1 MVTESRFAGFAATR
15 APMKLLYLTNTR
27 LPGEK
32 AHAIQILQTC
42 AALAAHADVCIVHAR
57 RSNRPWLRR
66 INDLQAFYGLPRD
79 VPREVIP
86 SVDLFRLVPYMR
98 FGKSVAYRI
107 VFLIQMLTY
116 HLALIPMLISRDADI
131 YYTRDSVTAVLLLLM
146 GKGGSGRVFF
156 ESHSFPSSWI
166 GLMLQRWLL
175 PRLDGLTVLNELLS
189 QSYTDLLNVPLRV
202 EVVSDAADIGAFGKC
217 SKDEARR
224 DLGISKTGFL
234 VMYVGQMY
242 KWKGVETLLESAAFL
257 SDDVRIWLVGGTPEE
272 LPRIE
277 RILQKTGTRA
287 VNLVGYIPPTR
298 IATYLAAADVLALPN
313 SGEAA
318 VSRYYTSPLKLFE
331 YMAAERPIVASD
343 LPALREIVAH
353 EENALLVP
361 PDDACALAAAVE
373 RLRSDVV
380 LARRLAVNARRIVA
394 SYTWEHRA
402 MRLLDF
408 FRQVESSSN
417 SSWRTQK

>member
-57 RSNRPWLRR
+57 RSNRPWLRK

-86 SVDLFRLVPYMR
+86 SVDLFRLVPYLR

-257 SDDVRIWLVGGTPEE
+257 SDDVRI
-272 LPRIE
+272 
-277 RILQKTGTRA
+277 LQKTGTRA
-287 VNLVGYIPPTR
+287 VNLVGYVPPTR

-313 SGEAA
+313 SGEAV

-361 PDDACALAAAVE
+361 PDDARALAAAVE

-394 SYTWEHRA
+394 SYTWVFVSKQNISR
-402 MRLLDF
+402 
-408 FRQVESSSN
+408 
-417 SSWRTQK
+417 

>member
-1 MVTESRFAGFAATR
+1 M
-15 APMKLLYLTNTR
+15 
-27 LPGEK
+27 
-32 AHAIQILQTC
+32 
-42 AALAAHADVCIVHAR
+42 
-57 RSNRPWLRR
+57 
-66 INDLQAFYGLPRD
+66 
-79 VPREVIP
+79 
-86 SVDLFRLVPYMR
+86 
-98 FGKSVAYRI
+98 
-107 VFLIQMLTY
+107 
-116 HLALIPMLISRDADI
+116 
-131 YYTRDSVTAVLLLLM
+131 
-146 GKGGSGRVFF
+146 
-156 ESHSFPSSWI
+156 
-166 GLMLQRWLL
+166 
-175 PRLDGLTVLNELLS
+175 
-189 QSYTDLLNVPLRV
+189 
-202 EVVSDAADIGAFGKC
+202 
-217 SKDEARR
+217 
-224 DLGISKTGFL
+224 
-234 VMYVGQMY
+234 
-242 KWKGVETLLESAAFL
+242 ETLLESAAFL

-417 SSWRTQK
+417 SSWKTQKRK